1 MDEELIGAI
10 DQGTSSS
17 RFLVFDKA
25 LRVVAKHQVEVQQIM
40 PKEGWME
47 QDPLQLV
54 SSVLT
59 CLEEVGVALQGKR
72 LSGIGISNQRE
83 STVLWDKTTGKC
95 LYNAIAWCDGRA
107 AEVSNKMV
115 KQTLSK
121 NKDDLRPRCGLPI
134 NPYFSALKVCWLMEN
149 CEQVRAAIE
158 DGRCLFG
165 TVDTWLIWNLTGG
178 VAGGVHVTDV
188 TNASRTMLMNIHTL
202 QWDPYLCS
210 FFNIPQSILPQIRS
224 SSEVYGYIVRGALK
238 GVPICGC
245 LGDQQAALVGQQC
258 FGPGDAKNTYGTG
271 CFLLYNTGQQP
282 VMSRHGMLTTV
293 GYQLGP
299 QAPVVYALEGSVA
312 IGGQSVRWL
321 RDNLEFFKEARDI
334 EHYASSVKETGDVY
348 FVPAFSGLYA
358 PYWQPDARGVIIGLT
373 NYTTKAHLCRATLEA
388 VCFQSKE
395 VLDAMNQDSHLPL
408 GLLKVDGGM
417 TSNDLMLQ
425 LQADI
430 LGIPVVRPDM
440 SEMTALGAAIAAGV
454 GAGVWRDVTQFPRQ
468 HVSKFEPQINPDDR
482 DRRYAR
488 WMKAVQRSMH
498 WVSSE
503 ENTSSVAGHKT
514 TMAFSLGLLTGV
526 MVGVWLILSLR
537 RS

>member
-1 MDEELIGAI
+1 
-10 DQGTSSS
+10 
-17 RFLVFDKA
+17 
-25 LRVVAKHQVEVQQIM
+25 
-40 PKEGWME
+40 ME

-59 CLEEVGVALQGKR
+59 CLEEVGVALQSQGRR

-107 AEVSNKMV
+107 AEVAGKMIDH
-115 KQTLSK
+115 TLSK

-134 NPYFSALKVCWLMEN
+134 NPYFSALKVCWLMDN
-149 CEQVRAAIE
+149 CDQVREAIE

-178 VAGGVHVTDV
+178 VAGGLHVTDV
-188 TNASRTMLMNIHTL
+188 TNASRTMLMNIHSL

-224 SSEVYGYIVRGALK
+224 SSEIYGYIAEGALK

-299 QAPVVYALEGSVA
+299 HAPVVYALEGSVA

-334 EHYASSVKETGDVY
+334 EHRASSVKDTGDVY
-348 FVPAFSGLYA
+348 FVPAFSGLFA

-395 VLDAMNQDSHLPL
+395 VSHWRLAEVQGHIIAIGGLAEVQGHIIAISLQLVLDAMNQDSHLPL
-408 GLLKVDGGM
+408 ALLKVDGGM
-417 TSNDLMLQ
+417 TSNNLLLQ

-468 HVSKFEPQINPDDR
+468 HVSQFEPQIKPDDR

-488 WMKAVQRSMH
+488 WREAVQRSMH

-503 ENTSSVAGHKT
+503 EHRRLSDAGRKKAT
-514 TMAFSLGLLTGV
+514 AVFSLGLLTGV
-526 MVGVWLILSLR
+526 VVGVGLVLALR